1 MNRRIEII
9 YVVDDDDIY
18 QYAVKKKI
26 LKRKLSAEVS
36 TFKNG
41 KDAILHLGEVVKVG
55 GRLPDVIFL
64 DLNMPIMDGWDF
76 LNEYARLRPHVNKKI
91 LLYIVSSSIQDSD
104 IDRARSMYGVTDYIV
119 KPIDDERLDDILIP
133 V

>member
-18 QYAVKKKI
+18 QFAVKRKI
-26 LKRKLSAEVS
+26 LKRKLSAEVN

-41 KDAILHLGEVVKVG
+41 KDAILFLDQVIKAGEP
-55 GRLPDVIFL
+55 LPDMILL

-76 LNEYARLRPHVNKKI
+76 LERYAQIQPRLKKKI
-91 LLYIVSSSIQDSD
+91 LLYVISSSIQASD
-104 IDRARSMYGVTDYIV
+104 IERAKSISEVTDYII
-119 KPIDDERLDDILIP
+119 KPIDDKQLDHILITA
-133 V
+133 

>member
-1 MNRRIEII
+1 MGNKLELI
-9 YVVDDDDIY
+9 YIVDDDDIY

-26 LKRKLSAEVS
+26 LKRKLSAEVT

-41 KDAILHLGEVVKVG
+41 KDAISHFRKVVEAG
-55 GRLPDVIFL
+55 GPLPDIIFL
-64 DLNMPIMDGWDF
+64 DLNMPIMDGWNF
-76 LNEYARLRPHVNKKI
+76 LEEYARLQPLLEKPI

-104 IDRARSMYGVTDYIV
+104 INRAKSICGVTDYIV
-119 KPIDDERLDDILIP
+119 KPIEDEQLDAILLT

>member
-18 QYAVKKKI
+18 QFAVKRKI
-26 LKRKLSAEVS
+26 LKRKLSAEVN

-41 KDAILHLGEVVKVG
+41 KDAILFLDRVIKAGEP
-55 GRLPDVIFL
+55 LPDMILL

-76 LNEYARLRPHVNKKI
+76 LEKYAQIPPRLKKKI
-91 LLYIVSSSIQDSD
+91 LLYVISSSIQESD
-104 IDRARSMYGVTDYIV
+104 IERAKSISEVTDYII
-119 KPIDDERLDDILIP
+119 KPIDDKQLDDILITA
-133 V
+133 

>member
-133 V
+133 A